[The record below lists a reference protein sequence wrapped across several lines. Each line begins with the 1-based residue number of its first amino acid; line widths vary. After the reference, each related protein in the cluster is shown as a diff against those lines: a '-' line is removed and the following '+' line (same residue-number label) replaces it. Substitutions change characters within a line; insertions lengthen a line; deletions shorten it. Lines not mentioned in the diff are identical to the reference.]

1 MAYSSSLKFIS
12 AFHLVCLFFEKIMKA
27 YFSIM
32 IALCVVV
39 LCLQAVEMS
48 PSARARRQSDNDN
61 LIELV
66 IPQDILVRLLEGLLG
81 ALGLGAIL
89 GGGDSSS

>member
-1 MAYSSSLKFIS
+1 
-12 AFHLVCLFFEKIMKA
+12 MKA

-32 IALCVVV
+32 VAICVAL

-48 PSARARRQSDNDN
+48 PSARARRQSDDDN
-61 LIELV
+61 LVTLV

-89 GGGDSSS
+89 GGDSSS